1 MLLSFITSRLAGP
14 IFGGLLAASLIGNAY
29 QGIMN
34 HLEVKG
40 LHDAIDA
47 ATKTIDRLTRDKQT
61 LRLNQANL
69 QSAISTQN
77 AAVDGLKSAAELAAA
92 QAKANQANF
101 NAVASVLDSQAA
113 AIGKL
118 PPLPAGADRCAAA
131 SALIRNTLA
140 QEHSK

>member
-1 MLLSFITSRLAGP
+1 MLSFITSRLAGP
-14 IFGGLLAASLIGNAY
+14 IFGGLLLLSVVGNAY
-29 QGIMN
+29 QGITN
-34 HLEVKG
+34 HFAVKG
-40 LHDAIDA
+40 LKDQISTLTTANSN
-47 ATKTIDRLTRDKQT
+47 LTRDNQT

-69 QSAISTQN
+69 QSAITTQN
-77 AAVDGLKSAAELAAA
+77 AAVDGLKAAADLAAA

-118 PPLPAGADRCAAA
+118 PPLPAGTDRCAAA